1 VDQRSEIKA
10 GFGGHNMWVILL
22 ILKII
27 LYLVAALLLFVV
39 TLLVIPFS
47 YKGEAEVH
55 DGVSFSYKIGW
66 FWNFIHVRGNTQED
80 QQTASVFVGNKRVFT
95 MKTREDHKEEDS
107 EQDAEKEKE
116 DKKERSGLKRMFD
129 TKLIKE
135 GFQYLKK
142 ILKHLSPKY
151 LHLYGTYG
159 FEDPS
164 LTGMTAGFIYSLQGI
179 WKSSRIHLE
188 PCFTDVVL
196 DIDFKAEGRIYA
208 GRLVYDTVRF
218 VLKKEVRTKIFR
230 KNKKVKPKS
239 N

>member
-1 VDQRSEIKA
+1 
-10 GFGGHNMWVILL
+10 MWVVLL

-27 LYLVAALLLFVV
+27 LYLLAALLLFVM

-47 YKGEAEVH
+47 YKGEAEVN
-55 DGVSFSYKIGW
+55 DGVSFSYRIGW
-66 FWNFIHVRGNTQED
+66 FWNFINVRGSTQED
-80 QQTASVFVGNKRVFT
+80 QQTASVFLGNKRVFT
-95 MKTREDHKEEDS
+95 MKTRGEHKDEEEAEDS
-107 EQDAEKEKE
+107 KKDE
-116 DKKERSGLKRMFD
+116 DKKEEKEEKEKNSLKSMFD
-129 TKLIKE
+129 TNLIKE

-142 ILKHLSPKY
+142 IVKHLSPKY

-179 WKSSRIHLE
+179 WQNSRIHLE

-208 GRLVYDTVRF
+208 GKLVYDTARF
-218 VLKKEVRTKIFR
+218 LLKKEIRTKIFR
-230 KNKKVKPKS
+230 RNKKVKPKS